1 MFLPVYL
8 ALAAAL
14 TFYVVLPIVG
24 AFAVRKQW
32 RGFRIAVTAASQTPG
47 LGADPHAA
55 LAGSLGR
62 RCVQG
67 AIEAMGG
74 DDELWLRCDNATC
87 VVNMRGTWVHLLTGR
102 AGDDHIERRRWSGLP
117 ALGSGARAFV
127 AGEITLQNGRLSI
140 GPGTEGSMLV
150 ILHDGDDGHV
160 VRRSI
165 KAGRHLNEYWNPVTQ
180 ISLALGMMVM
190 SVIATMVLPVRP
202 AGGIPPLIVA
212 LTLTLAFA
220 PILPLLPPGVLG
232 FFAYRRFWRRAR
244 FCRARRDLEN
254 LDRLPGAPVW
264 SRRAHAATAASI
276 ASFTGALAANAWLT
290 AALLRFLL

>member
-14 TFYVVLPIVG
+14 VFYVILPIVG

-32 RGFRIAVTAASQTPG
+32 RGFRTAVAAASLAPG
-47 LGADPHAA
+47 LD
-55 LAGSLGR
+55 AGPLHVQANSPGW

-67 AIEAMGG
+67 DIEAMGG

-87 VVNMRGTWVHLLTGR
+87 VVDMRGAWVHLLTGR

-117 ALGSGARAFV
+117 SLGSGARAFV
-127 AGEITLQNGRLSI
+127 AGQVTFQNGRLSI
-140 GPGTEGSMLV
+140 GPGTGGSMLV
-150 ILHDGDDGHV
+150 ILHDGDDSHV

-180 ISLALGMMVM
+180 ISLALGVMVM
-190 SVIATMVLPVRP
+190 SVIATLVLPVRP
-202 AGGIPPLIVA
+202 TGGIPPLIVA

-232 FFAYRRFWRRAR
+232 FFAYRRFWRQAR
-244 FCRARRDLEN
+244 FCRARRDLES
-254 LDRLPGAPVW
+254 LDKLPDAPVW

-290 AALLRFLL
+290 AALLRLLL